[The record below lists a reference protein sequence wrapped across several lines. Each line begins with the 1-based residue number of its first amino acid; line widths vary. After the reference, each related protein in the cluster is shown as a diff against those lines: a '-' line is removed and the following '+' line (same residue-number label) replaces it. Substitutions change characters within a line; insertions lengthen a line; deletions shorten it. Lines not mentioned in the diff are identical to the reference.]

1 MSNVSDLKAVRC
13 HISGLVTGVGFRYS
27 ARERATDL
35 GLTGWIRN
43 ISGDRVEAFAQG
55 PAGLVEVFLTWLH
68 EGPTAARVDR
78 LDEVPARPDARF
90 VAFEVRR

>member
-1 MSNVSDLKAVRC
+1 MSDLKAVRC
-13 HISGLVTGVGFRYS
+13 HISGRVTGVGFRYA
-27 ARERATDL
+27 ARERASDL

-55 PAGLVEVFLTWLH
+55 PPGLVAVFLTWLH
-68 EGPTAARVDR
+68 EGPTAAEVEQ

-90 VAFEVRR
+90 IAFEVRR